1 MTHTPYLHSYS
12 HMQKIPI
19 GISSCLLGQNVRYDG
34 GHRLDAYIV
43 GTLGEHFKFHPF
55 CPEMGIGLGAPR
67 PTLHLVKIN
76 QAIHCVGIKNP
87 DQDVTEPLRDY
98 AEQHQSSYANLCG
111 YILKKGS
118 PSCGM
123 ERVKVYTDNLPHADG
138 VGIYAETMM
147 RNNPLLPVEEEGRL
161 GDPALRENFIQRVYV
176 LHRWKALLTE
186 GMTASSLTRF
196 HARHKLII
204 MSHED
209 YRDLSQLLAGLTKA
223 NLAEVAEQY
232 IVQLMAML
240 KKPATRNNHVN
251 VLQHI
256 QGYLKKDLNAD
267 DKAELC
273 EVIERY
279 RNGYIPLI
287 VPLTLLKHHFRKS
300 PDPIASVP
308 DRLRHFRHPWQ
319 SVASVPDRL
328 RHFRHPWQSYI
339 EESYYLSPYPQEL
352 NSL

>member
-1 MTHTPYLHSYS
+1 MK
-12 HMQKIPI
+12 KIPI

-34 GHRLDAYIV
+34 GHRLDAYIT
-43 GTLGEHFKFHPF
+43 GTLGEYFKFHPF
-55 CPEMGIGLGAPR
+55 CPEMGVGLGAPR
-67 PTLHLVKIN
+67 PTLHLVKID

-98 AEQHQSSYANLCG
+98 AKQHQSSYANLCG

-123 ERVKVYTDNLPHADG
+123 ERVKVYTDNQPHADG

-176 LHRWKALLTE
+176 LHRWKQLLAKE
-186 GMTASSLTRF
+186 LTASSLARF

-209 YRDLSQLLAGLTKA
+209 YRELGQLLAGLTKA
-223 NLAEVAEQY
+223 NLIQIAEQY
-232 IVQLMAML
+232 IVQLMATL

-256 QGYLKKDLNAD
+256 QGYLKRDLNAD

-279 RNGYIPLI
+279 RNGCIPLI
-287 VPLTLLKHHFRKS
+287 VPMTLLKHHFRKS
-300 PDPIASVP
+300 PDP
-308 DRLRHFRHPWQ
+308 
-319 SVASVPDRL
+319 
-328 RHFRHPWQSYI
+328 YI
-339 EESYYLSPYPQEL
+339 EESYYLSPYPQQL